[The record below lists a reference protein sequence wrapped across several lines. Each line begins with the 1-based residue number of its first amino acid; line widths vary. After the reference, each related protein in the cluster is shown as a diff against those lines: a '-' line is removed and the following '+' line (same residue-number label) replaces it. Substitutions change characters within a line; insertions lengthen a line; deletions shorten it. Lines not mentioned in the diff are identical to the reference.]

1 MDAAAAGMNLI
12 MSSIRTVDRLDLV
25 DQFVACVE
33 MLDLCKRSFMIYQ
46 LMIRAEGA
54 VVLLQG

>member
-1 MDAAAAGMNLI
+1 

-25 DQFVACVE
+25 DRFVACVE